1 VQILI
6 LALPVAVFVLLRVLD
21 ATLPVVLGGLQLAV
35 VAAYG
40 LLLTVQARSRSA
52 VAAEWLIGV
61 VSLWIYR
68 VFDTTMVDGAVNGL
82 GLVVRGWSAM
92 LRRAQS
98 GSVRVYAASMLAGV
112 VAMLGYFLWR

>member
-1 VQILI
+1 MQVLI
-6 LALPVAVFVLLRVLD
+6 LALPAVVFVLLHMLE

-35 VAAYG
+35 AAAYG
-40 LLLTVQARSRSA
+40 LLLTVQPQSRSA
-52 VAAEWLIGV
+52 AATEWLIGV
-61 VSLWIYR
+61 VSLGLHR
-68 VFDTTMVDGAVNGL
+68 AFDTAMVDGAVNGL

-112 VAMLGYFLWR
+112 VAILGYLLWR